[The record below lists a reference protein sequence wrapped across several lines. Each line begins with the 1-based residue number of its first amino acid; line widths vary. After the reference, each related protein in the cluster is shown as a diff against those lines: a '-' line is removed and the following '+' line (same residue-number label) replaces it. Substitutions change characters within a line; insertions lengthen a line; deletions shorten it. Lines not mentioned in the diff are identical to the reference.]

1 MDAYTKILNLYRMMF
16 PLAEFNGDYLSA
28 CLNMRREIK
37 NLCKPKFK
45 LPLLMMISVLQMTP
59 KPMLSTPLSELCR
72 TVRLHL
78 EDYCLDLENQEG
90 AQTLIHMKTGTIIR
104 ESPSTIC
111 DKFYDYVSD
120 LGEEKDDYLVVSLY
134 GTNSILRPYP
144 FANGAKEDSIREII
158 NNVGEE
164 DISSEDQNKF
174 INLLSELVI
183 SNRIFSRIERNYSI
197 VLTLQDKEFLRYIH
211 SLFINRK
218 IPFDMQVKDVCN
230 NYEVLKFK
238 SSVGL

>member
-1 MDAYTKILNLYRMMF
+1 MDANTKISTLYRMMF

-37 NLCKPKFK
+37 NMCKPELK
-45 LPLLMMISVLQMTP
+45 LALLMIISVLQMTP

-78 EDYCLDLENQEG
+78 EDYCLRLGDQEG
-90 AQTLIHMKTGTIIR
+90 AQTLIHMKTGTIVR

-134 GTNSILRPYP
+134 GSNSILRPYS
-144 FANGAKEDSIREII
+144 FANIDKESSIQEIVD
-158 NNVGEE
+158 NVGENDLSLE
-164 DISSEDQNKF
+164 NQNKF
-174 INLLSELVI
+174 SNLISELVI
-183 SNRIFSRIERNYSI
+183 SDKTFSRIERNYSI

-211 SLFINRK
+211 NLFINKK
-218 IPFDMQVKDVCN
+218 IPFDIQVKDICN